1 MVFYQ
6 YNGHKNGIL
15 LNDIQKNK
23 YNYDMKQYSLFF
35 LLDV

>member
-1 MVFYQ
+1 MVFHQ
-6 YNGHKNGIL
+6 YNSHKNGIL

-23 YNYDMKQYSLFF
+23 YNYDMNEYSLLF

>member
-15 LNDIQKNK
+15 SNDIQKNK
-23 YNYDMKQYSLFF
+23 YNYDMNQYSLLF
-35 LLDV
+35 LLDA